1 MAFTT
6 FSALKTAILDAIADS
21 VAGKPCTGEYTV
33 GSRTM
38 KYRSYDELLALYD
51 KISVLAAKESG
62 PRRSFGR
69 HRRYR

>member
-21 VAGKPCTGEYTV
+21 VDGAPCTGEYAIGGRV
-33 GSRTM
+33 M

-51 KISVLAAKESG
+51 KISILAAKETG